1 MKLADYL
8 DFQQNQALNLVVH
21 PSTSILPTP
30 VNGQIFTQTG
40 GTLNYS
46 SGTNAATATT
56 SLSAFLGYNGTNWVR
71 LDNIYNSAT
80 DIFNTTA
87 TPTNGIS
94 SGTFT
99 VGNLITTT
107 GGKLTDSGY
116 SLSTISLGG
125 DVTGTTS
132 SNTLS
137 KIQGVTLTVSSLAGG
152 NTLLYNGTKW
162 VNSEITLSLTGE
174 VTGTATLSSTGALN
188 ATNMIVAKLLAK
200 SLPAALPTSTGN
212 LRYNTTSAA
221 WEFDTT
227 TYLTAASGVTSFN
240 GYVGAVTITQGTGI
254 SFISAANS
262 IQINNTGVLSI
273 ASGDTN
279 INVTAGSTTTLAL
292 NPTVTVTTLKT
303 TNFYINGT
311 QQLTYNSVLT
321 NSTDIVT
328 KLQLDNMSFGL
339 RDFKESCRYATTTNL
354 AVAVSGDFLTLTAS
368 ANGILSVDGYTP
380 NVGDRILV
388 MSQTAQAQNGIYTVS
403 VVGTAST
410 KFVLVRSSDFNT
422 MGNGTTGN
430 ISSGAFMYVSEGTTY
445 AKTGWVVS
453 SIDSTLSTLGT
464 SSIVFAQFSGAGT
477 YVQGTNIV
485 ISGTTINLSTTL
497 TGLSSVTT
505 TSLITTNF
513 KFGSTAGVLVSN
525 ASGVVSAV
533 PTLGVANG
541 GTGLSSWSV
550 YAIPYASAATT
561 LSGLAPNTSTSIKAL
576 TMTGTGSAGAA
587 PVWTAI
593 VTSVT
598 ATTPIIASTTST
610 TGVVALSHATSGITA
625 GTYGVATYDQYGHAI
640 SGITISPIAYGG
652 TGLSSYTA
660 GDMLYYSSGTT
671 LSKLAK
677 GTAGQVLGISSTG
690 LPEYKTIQSGSPSL
704 LTINTSTNGVIT
716 ISTTANNASEWNSG
730 SLVFAT
736 TLGLTTWLVPSTSTE
751 SSSDGSTVYLV
762 PLSHNMGSVPRGVNI
777 RNEAN
782 GEILLAT
789 LFSIS
794 AANLSGTGP
803 YIYGSTTDACVR
815 LSATAASKL
824 SGASPSTISVTLYF

>member
-21 PSTSILPTP
+21 PSTSVLPTP

-46 SGTNAATATT
+46 SGTNATTATT

-80 DIFNTTA
+80 DIFNTSA
-87 TPTNGIS
+87 SPTNGIS

-99 VGNLITTT
+99 AGNLITTT
-107 GGKLTDSGY
+107 GGKLTDSGH

-137 KIQGVTLTVSSLAGG
+137 KIQGVTLTVSSLTGG

-162 VNSEITLSLTGE
+162 VNSAITLSLTGE

-200 SLPAALPTSTGN
+200 ALPAALPASTGN

-254 SFISAANS
+254 SFVSAANS

-279 INVTAGSTTTLAL
+279 IAVTAGSTTSLSL
-292 NPTVTVTTLKT
+292 NPTVTVATLKT
-303 TNFYINGT
+303 TNFYINDT
-311 QQLTYNSVLT
+311 QKLTYNSVLKD
-321 NSTDIVT
+321 STDIVT

-354 AVAVSGDFLTLTAS
+354 AVVVSGDFLTLTAS
-368 ANGILSVDGYTP
+368 ANGVLSVDGLTP

-430 ISSGAFMYVSEGTTY
+430 ISSGAFMYVSEGGTY

-464 SSIVFAQFSGAGT
+464 SAIVFAQFSGAGT

-497 TGLSSVTT
+497 TGLTSITT

-513 KFGSTAGVLVSN
+513 TFGSTAGVLVSN

-533 PTLGVANG
+533 STLGVSNG

-550 YAIPYASAATT
+550 YAIPYASASTT

-587 PVWTAI
+587 PVWTTI
-593 VTSVT
+593 VTSIT

-625 GTYGVATYDQYGHAI
+625 GPYGVATYDQYGHAT
-640 SGITISPIAYGG
+640 SGITVSTIAYGG

-660 GDMLYYSSGTT
+660 GDMLYYSSGTA

-677 GTAGQVLGISSTG
+677 GTAGQILGINIAGTA
-690 LPEYKTIQSGSPSL
+690 PEYKTLQSANELLTVNTSVGGAIT
-704 LTINTSTNGVIT
+704 LTINPDKISSEYSQTFTFGTSVAA
-716 ISTTANNASEWNSG
+716 STF
-730 SLVFAT
+730 LVS
-736 TLGLTTWLVPSTSTE
+736 STSDA
-751 SSSDGSTVYLV
+751 SSPDGSTVYLIDLAHNKGAV
-762 PLSHNMGSVPRGVNI
+762 PKNMTI
-777 RNEAN
+777 RDTTN
-782 GEILLAT
+782 GELLWAT
-789 LFSIS
+789 LFTTTSTL
-794 AANLSGTGP
+794 LSGSSP
-803 YIYGSTTDACVR
+803 VYENLNNACIR
-815 LSATAASKL
+815 LSNASIVQLYSK
-824 SGASPSTISVTLYF
+824 TITVTLYF